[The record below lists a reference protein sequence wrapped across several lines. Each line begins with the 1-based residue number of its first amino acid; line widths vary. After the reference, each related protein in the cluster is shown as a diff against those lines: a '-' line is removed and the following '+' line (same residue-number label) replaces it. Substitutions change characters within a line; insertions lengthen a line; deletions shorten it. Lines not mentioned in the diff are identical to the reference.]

1 MTQVSRRRFLVRGSM
16 GAALAGA
23 LAALPGLGTAL
34 KLPGVA
40 RGGAGASKAGPLIAH
55 VRDVSTGEIS
65 LMVGE
70 RHVVQRDAE
79 LAARLYDAAQQ
90 ES

>member
-1 MTQVSRRRFLVRGSM
+1 MTQVSRRRFLVHGSI

-23 LAALPGLGTAL
+23 LAALPGLGAAL
-34 KLPGVA
+34 KLPVA
-40 RGGAGASKAGPLIAH
+40 ARIGAGASAAGPLIAH
-55 VRDVSTGEIS
+55 GRDLKTGEIS

-70 RHVVQRDAE
+70 KHVIQRDAE

>member
-1 MTQVSRRRFLVRGSM
+1 MTQVSRRRFLVHGSI

-23 LAALPGLGTAL
+23 LAVVPGLGAAL
-34 KLPGVA
+34 KLPAAA
-40 RGGAGASKAGPLIAH
+40 RGGAGKSSAGPLIAH
-55 VRDVSTGEIS
+55 VRDLSTGEIS

-70 RHVVQRDAE
+70 KHVIQRDVE
-79 LAARLYDAAQQ
+79 LAAQLYDAAQQ

>member
-1 MTQVSRRRFLVRGSM
+1 MTQVSRRRFLVHGSI

-23 LAALPGLGTAL
+23 LAALPGLGAAL
-34 KLPGVA
+34 KLPAAA
-40 RGGAGASKAGPLIAH
+40 RRGAGASAAEPLIAH
-55 VRDVSTGEIS
+55 VRDLNTGEIS

-70 RHVVQRDAE
+70 KHVIQRDAE

>member
-1 MTQVSRRRFLVRGSM
+1 MNQVSRRRFLVHGSI

-23 LAALPGLGTAL
+23 LVALPGVGAAL
-34 KLPGVA
+34 KLASAA
-40 RGGAGASKAGPLIAH
+40 RGGARASAAQPLIAH
-55 VRDVSTGEIS
+55 VRDLSTGEIS

-70 RHVVQRDAE
+70 RHVIQRDAE

>member
-1 MTQVSRRRFLVRGSM
+1 MNQVTRRRFLVHGSI

-23 LAALPGLGTAL
+23 LAALPGVGAAL
-34 KLPGVA
+34 KLAAVA
-40 RGGAGASKAGPLIAH
+40 RGGTGASAAEPLIAH
-55 VRDVSTGEIS
+55 VRDLSTGEIS

-70 RHVVQRDAE
+70 RHVIQRDAE
-79 LAARLYDAAQQ
+79 LAARLYEAAQQ